1 MHTVNKDLRLIF
13 SIYSLS
19 MCLRVFFIINMLMMD
34 GIDYNS
40 DLMKV

>member
-1 MHTVNKDLRLIF
+1 MHTVNKDLRLILT
-13 SIYSLS
+13 IYSLS
-19 MCLRVFFIINMLMMD
+19 VCLRVFFIINMVIMD